1 MSVAGVVLAA
11 GAGSRFGGPK
21 ALAADPDGTRW
32 LPRAV
37 QTLRDG
43 GCERVVV
50 VLGASAHEARALL
63 DDAVTVT
70 VAAEW
75 ATGMSSTIMAALREV
90 AEFADVDAVAIV
102 TVDVPSLSAAMVARL
117 IGARPV
123 ERNAL
128 RQATFGGRPGHPVV
142 IGRSHWPALA
152 AHLAVQ
158 EARDAGAREYLV
170 AHGVTELECSD
181 LGSGDDV
188 DAR

>member
-43 GCERVVV
+43 GCERVLV
-50 VLGASAHEARALL
+50 VLGASAEEARTLL
-63 DDAVTVT
+63 DDTVGVTI
-70 VAAEW
+70 ASAW
-75 ATGMSSTIMAALREV
+75 ATGMSASITAGLDALTG
-90 AEFADVDAVAIV
+90 FADVDAVAIV
-102 TVDVPSLSAAMVARL
+102 PVDVPSLSAAMVARL
-117 IGARPV
+117 IGAKPV

-128 RQATFGGRPGHPVV
+128 RQATFEGRPGHPVV
-142 IGRSHWPALA
+142 IGRSHWSTLTAQLA
-152 AHLAVQ
+152 SQ
-158 EARDAGAREYLV
+158 TARDAGARAFLV
-170 AHGVTELECSD
+170 AHGVLELECSD

>member
-1 MSVAGVVLAA
+1 MNVAGVVLAA

-43 GCERVVV
+43 GCERVIV
-50 VLGASAHEARALL
+50 VLGASVDEARTLVEAS
-63 DDAVTVT
+63 VVMT
-70 VAAEW
+70 VATAW
-75 ATGMSSTIMAALREV
+75 ATGMSASIMAALDEV
-90 AEFADVDAVAIV
+90 SGFADVDAVVIV
-102 TVDVPSLSAAMVARL
+102 PVDVPSLSAAMVARL
-117 IGARPV
+117 IGATPV

-128 RQATFGGRPGHPVV
+128 RQATFAGRPGHPVV
-142 IGRSHWPALA
+142 IGRSHWRQLA
-152 AHLAVQ
+152 AHLSVQ

>member
-1 MSVAGVVLAA
+1 ML
-11 GAGSRFGGPK
+11 
-21 ALAADPDGTRW
+21 
-32 LPRAV
+32 
-37 QTLRDG
+37 
-43 GCERVVV
+43 
-50 VLGASAHEARALL
+50 
-63 DDAVTVT
+63 
-70 VAAEW
+70 
-75 ATGMSSTIMAALREV
+75 
-90 AEFADVDAVAIV
+90 
-102 TVDVPSLSAAMVARL
+102 ARL
-117 IGARPV
+117 VGARPV